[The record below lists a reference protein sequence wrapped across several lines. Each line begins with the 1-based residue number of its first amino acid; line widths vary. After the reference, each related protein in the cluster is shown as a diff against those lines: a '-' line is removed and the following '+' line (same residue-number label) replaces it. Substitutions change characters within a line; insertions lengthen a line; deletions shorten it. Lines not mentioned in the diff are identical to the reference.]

1 MSGRPVTKTRT
12 LSLDKVQQIKKL
24 SCDNLAGFW
33 RYYLAGSGCSYQQ
46 FIAAIRGQPA
56 TKKVLDCA
64 DLALKR
70 AVAV

>member
-1 MSGRPVTKTRT
+1 
-12 LSLDKVQQIKKL
+12 VQQIKKL